1 MTNNLFSVVF
11 AHKNHNLNNN
21 RIQVQR
27 IRGEPEYEVS
37 SGLLFPA
44 FQLSKTRCLD
54 IFHSFYSFTC
64 HIFLLQLLVLP
75 LLLKFR
81 FPFSFLQLI
90 QIPFPLGPFTY
101 ERNLLQISYILAWAN
116 EQITIHEN

>member
-11 AHKNHNLNNN
+11 VHKNHNLNNN
-21 RIQVQR
+21 RIQVER
-27 IRGEPEYEVS
+27 ISGEHEYEVS

-64 HIFLLQLLVLP
+64 HIFLLQ
-75 LLLKFR
+75 FR